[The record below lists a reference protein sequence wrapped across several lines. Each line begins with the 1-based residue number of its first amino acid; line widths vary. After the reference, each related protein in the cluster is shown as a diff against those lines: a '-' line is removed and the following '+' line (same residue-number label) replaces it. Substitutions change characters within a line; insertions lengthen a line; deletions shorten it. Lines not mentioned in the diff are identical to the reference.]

1 LVGVT
6 LTTMVSA
13 LACGPLAFNQVDPAQ
28 VGLQARD
35 VSAEF
40 KPCDPPSNIETY
52 LKRLPTTSQWRALL
66 SSGWKQ
72 LQGEGADA
80 SAVTEFATG
89 SDSCTAE
96 PGSSSSRSVMSVVA
110 RFSDDGA
117 AQRAFQAGV
126 FGFPTPGED
135 QLEPGLRQGVGTQLG
150 AHSWLRQRT
159 VDNRNVSV
167 AFWQSHQFCIFVLAS
182 ALDSVELQRTLVAI
196 DGRAG

>member
-1 LVGVT
+1 MVAVT
-6 LTTMVSA
+6 LTMLSA
-13 LACGPLAFNQVDPAQ
+13 LACGPLAFNQVEPTQ

-40 KPCDPPSNIETY
+40 KPCGPPSDIETY
-52 LKRLPTTSQWRALL
+52 LKRLPITSPWRSQL

-80 SAVTEFATG
+80 SAATEFATG

-96 PGSSSSRSVMSVVA
+96 PGSSSSRSVSSVVA

-117 AQRAFQAGV
+117 AQRAFQVGV

-159 VDNRNVSV
+159 VDNRNISV
-167 AFWQSHQFCIFVLAS
+167 ALWQSHQFCIFVLAW
-182 ALDSVELQRTLVAI
+182 ALDSVELQRALVAI